1 MAKLSFIL
9 PICRVENYLPRAL
22 GSIQAQTFTDWE
34 AILVDDGSPDRCGE
48 ICDEMAAADPRFRVI
63 HQKNAGT
70 GAARN
75 AGLDAAR
82 GEYVH
87 FFDPDDYLDIR
98 FAEEC
103 LQLAEKAGADIAV
116 FGFYTELQKKDG
128 STSLLSKSQPP
139 VLGTYDYAG
148 FQREFPKLIAFHYV
162 WNKLFRR
169 ELLERYHCRYST
181 HSLGQDA
188 VFNVS
193 TYANP
198 FGKIVFVETPYLHY
212 TVREGSSVNRFHA
225 DRLED
230 NFYITREIASVI
242 EGWEKQDDPRIT
254 KFGRFLRTSSLD
266 ELMQLFNV
274 LKGDMSIVGPR
285 PPLVKEYETYSDFEK
300 LRLIVTPGLTCYWQT
315 TSKRNEVSFAEWI
328 AMDLAYIKNR
338 TIWLDIRLCFKTIK
352 VMLKKEGR

>member
-1 MAKLSFIL
+1 MPKLSFIL

-242 EGWEKQDDPRIT
+242 EGWGKQDDPAYREALCYCA
-254 KFGRFLRTSSLD
+254 LRDL
-266 ELMQLFNV
+266 QL
-274 LKGDMSIVGPR
+274 G
-285 PPLVKEYETYSDFEK
+285 
-300 LRLIVTPGLTCYWQT
+300 
-315 TSKRNEVSFAEWI
+315 
-328 AMDLAYIKNR
+328 IKNACLSSMSLR
-338 TIWLDIRLCFKTIK
+338 KKCHWLRRMMADKRLRKAVHDTPLSRFGSRNDRIK
-352 VMLKKEGR
+352 LLLLRFRAYGVVISLSSIHQRKNREAREKET